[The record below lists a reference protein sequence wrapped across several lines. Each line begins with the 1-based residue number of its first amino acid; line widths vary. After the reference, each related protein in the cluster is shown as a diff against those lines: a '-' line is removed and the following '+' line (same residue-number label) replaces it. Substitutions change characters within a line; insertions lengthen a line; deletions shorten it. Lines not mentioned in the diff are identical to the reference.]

1 MAQPDQA
8 RRQWDKLAV
17 AQTRP
22 AMKGGVPFWAVIP
35 IFFVP
40 GILTVVTMEYFVFMP
55 MIPVAWFV
63 VKLLYIGNHNRPL
76 EWFLW
81 FYSGAFFAN
90 WDNDFDGIS
99 DDPLGA
105 DTPWDGLA

>member
-1 MAQPDQA
+1 
-8 RRQWDKLAV
+8 
-17 AQTRP
+17 
-22 AMKGGVPFWAVIP
+22 
-35 IFFVP
+35 
-40 GILTVVTMEYFVFMP
+40 
-55 MIPVAWFV
+55 